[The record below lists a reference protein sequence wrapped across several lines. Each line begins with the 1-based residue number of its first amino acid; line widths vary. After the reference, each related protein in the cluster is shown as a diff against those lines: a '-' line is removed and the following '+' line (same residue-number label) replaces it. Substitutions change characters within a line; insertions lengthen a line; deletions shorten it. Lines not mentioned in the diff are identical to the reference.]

1 MYCGHCGQQIPV
13 NSRFCEQ
20 CGKPVVQ
27 SVVPNPVGPA
37 PVTPP
42 ARGFFGL
49 TRAPAQRSKSPD
61 YSRIVL
67 WIQGRYGSRFIPG
80 MDAGQVRVQLEAILA
95 SEQARGIPAKALK
108 GFRSF
113 ITSQHSLELLQVRR

>member
-1 MYCGHCGQQIPV
+1 MYCGHCGQQIPA

-20 CGKPVVQ
+20 CGKPVSQ
-27 SVVPNPVGPA
+27 QAAPVPANPTPA
-37 PVTPP
+37 PQP

-49 TRAPAQRSKSPD
+49 TRAPVQRSKSPD

-67 WIQGRYGSRFIPG
+67 WVQGRYGSRFIPG

-113 ITSQHSLELLQVRR
+113 ISSQHSLELLQVRR